1 MPGPAGDYDRIKTP
15 VSATGLISPAVEAT
29 LNERQ
34 KKIMVEVQNTGFVT
48 SGWCQKKFGVV
59 RDTANRDL
67 VGLVKNRL
75 LEPAGKGRSA
85 RYVLKIVVL

>member
-1 MPGPAGDYDRIKTP
+1 MR
-15 VSATGLISPAVEAT
+15 STGLISPAVEAA

-48 SGWCQKKFGVV
+48 SGWCQKQFDVV

-67 VGLVKNRL
+67 VGLVQNGL
-75 LEPAGKGRSA
+75 LEPSGKGRGA
-85 RYVLKIVVL
+85 RYVLKIVTQ